1 MTETAHE
8 WANWKLRQGRDLE
21 VYRLPRIA
29 QAYAHT
35 LVCLEPDWVLEQ
47 TRERLRRELERVDVD
62 YAEKLAAARKRE
74 AQLRKLSRGHVRKR
88 QVVIYLHG

>member
-8 WANWKLRQGRDLE
+8 RANWKLRQGRDLE
-21 VYRLPRIA
+21 GYRLPRIA

-47 TRERLRRELERVDVD
+47 TRERLRRELERADAD

-74 AQLRKLSRGHVRKR
+74 ETQRRMANARVRKK
-88 QVVIYLHG
+88 QVRTSAG